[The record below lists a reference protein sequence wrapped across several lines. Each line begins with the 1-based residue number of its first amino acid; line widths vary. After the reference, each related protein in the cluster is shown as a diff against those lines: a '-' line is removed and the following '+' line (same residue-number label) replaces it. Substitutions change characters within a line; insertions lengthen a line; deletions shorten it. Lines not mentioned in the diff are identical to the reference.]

1 MKNKLLPLACVLMV
15 TTSSISVIA
24 DELKCDFATAKVV
37 ITGLSGDM
45 QSSDYPNLPF
55 TTELNVLTHS
65 HFKKTGIA
73 FSERKPVVSNIGSAI
88 GDVRYRGT
96 NVVLSYTSSGYTIDI
111 HSFNASSDEASAAIL
126 DALSSGTPTK
136 PVIAKSLPSYREFD
150 LQAQIPAAGGTVV
163 ADKVDS
169 DVKATI
175 SLECQP
181 KES

>member
-1 MKNKLLPLACVLMV
+1 MKNKLLPLACLVVV

-24 DELKCDFATAKVV
+24 GELKCDFATAKIV

-55 TTELNVLTHS
+55 TAELNFLTHS
-65 HFKKTGIA
+65 HFKTTGIA
-73 FSERKPVVSNIGSAI
+73 FSERKPVVTNIGSAV
-88 GDVRYRGT
+88 GDVRYQGT
-96 NVVLSYTSSGYTIDI
+96 NIILSYTASGYAIDI
-111 HSFNASSDEASAAIL
+111 HSFNASSEEASAAIL
-126 DALSSGTPTK
+126 DRLSSDNPTK

-163 ADKVDS
+163 ANKVDS

-175 SLECQP
+175 SLKCRLN
-181 KES
+181 ES